1 MIIGRPV
8 SPSISFPGRAG
19 RELPELAFGP
29 ADIQDTFV
37 RSEPALCGMPDP
49 RKYPNWRPSRVDN
62 GVADFEKAAKEQ
74 AREKAR
80 EALEKRIGEATA
92 KDGNEG
98 RLRVL
103 REFAASLP
111 KDPPGMCGGLDGP
124 LFIDGKITSK
134 RQMIA
139 EGKADPFSYV
149 AY

>member
-8 SPSISFPGRAG
+8 SPSINFPSKIG
-19 RELPELAFGP
+19 RELPQPVPLEG
-29 ADIQDTFV
+29 IQDTFT
-37 RSEPALCGMPDP
+37 RSEPGICGMPDP
-49 RKYPNWRPSRVDN
+49 RKYPNWRPTPVDN
-62 GVADFEKAAKEQ
+62 RTSEAERAAKEEARAQ
-74 AREKAR
+74 ARA
-80 EALEKRIGEATA
+80 ALEKKIAEASA

-103 REFAASLP
+103 RDFAASLP